1 MTFAPRA
8 TETRRHE
15 GSLGNLRVSV
25 PPWPVVLVVLATLA
39 GASLVYAQGRRTSAV
54 KQVAEYTGNLT
65 FTRIAFGSGGLAGFG
80 FGGDAWAHDYP
91 AADRNIGALIDYI
104 THARVEIGD
113 TNILTLDDPEIFQ
126 NPVLYIWEPGYW
138 TIRPSEAENLRKYL
152 KKGGF
157 LIFDDFEGPDHWE
170 NMAAQVRAALPDHVW
185 VPIDERHPIF
195 HSFYNI
201 TKIDVPHPSVNVTP
215 AYFAMFENNDPTRR
229 MIALANHNNDIAEY
243 WEWSAEG
250 LYNPDPTSNAY
261 RLGVNYFIYALTH

>member
-1 MTFAPRA
+1 MIPTHRGTEALRFLFTLNLGTSAP
-8 TETRRHE
+8 
-15 GSLGNLRVSV
+15 LCVV
-25 PPWPVVLVVLATLA
+25 FVVLIALAPV
-39 GASLVYAQGRRTSAV
+39 VYAQGRRSSAV
-54 KQVAEYTGNLT
+54 KQVATYSGNLT

-80 FGGDAWAHDYP
+80 FGGDAWSHDYP

-104 THARVEIGD
+104 THARVELRE

-157 LIFDDFEGPDHWE
+157 LIFDDFEGPDHWN
-170 NMAAQVRAALPDHVW
+170 NMAEQVRAALPDHVW

-215 AYFAMFENNDPTRR
+215 AYFAMYENNDPSRR